1 MNLLLIKLAYLYP
14 FHCKY
19 SWDKNSTHWRKYRSS
34 KLIRLILLKVG
45 VFSSFRRPVIG
56 YGTNQVLLSTII
68 FVANFIWKQAISS
81 IKIVFN
87 LMINKKS
94 LGMLSF

>member
-19 SWDKNSTHWRKYRSS
+19 SWDKTLPTEEN
-34 KLIRLILLKVG
+34 IEVQRLILLKVG
-45 VFSSFRRPVIG
+45 VISSFRCPVIG

-68 FVANFIWKQAISS
+68 FLANFIWKQNISS
-81 IKIVFN
+81 IKIVCN
-87 LMINKKS
+87 LMIDK
-94 LGMLSF
+94 MWYV